1 MTTFPDRMG
10 SDGISG
16 GQVASR
22 FPNTYCSQCG
32 GEFGPGDH
40 GYSHCQ
46 DHRMNAMTPANYS
59 ELANEHV
66 VGVMLVEAIGNA
78 IRRAQKACPTLDTGL
93 FEDAL
98 SDFRGGL
105 STLNDELT
113 AHEEG
118 QF

>member
-16 GQVASR
+16 G
-22 FPNTYCSQCG
+22 
-32 GEFGPGDH
+32 
-40 GYSHCQ
+40 
-46 DHRMNAMTPANYS
+46 MTQANYG

-66 VGVMLVEAIGNA
+66 VGVMLVEAISNA

-113 AHEEG
+113 SYEG
-118 QF
+118 NQF